1 MATTLRKIIFVWRL
15 YALIDHSMYH
25 HLRPLRLTTLSHI
38 AQKVLVTA
46 PVDLV
51 RSELVLGTADTLEVL
66 CLCLP
71 DVCCV
76 SQTS

>member
-1 MATTLRKIIFVWRL
+1 
-15 YALIDHSMYH
+15 MYH

-51 RSELVLGTADTLEVL
+51 GCELVLGTSDTLEVL

-71 DVCCV
+71 VRDVLASIFARNASSVKIEVQCRD
-76 SQTS
+76 